1 MKETANS
8 AQTHHLIFGI
18 RPVIEALEAG
28 KEIDKI
34 FIQKGTQGDLIK
46 ELHTALRARNF
57 AAKIV
62 PSEKMD
68 RLTRKNHQ
76 GVVAFLSPI
85 EFADVENV
93 VAAIFEKGEVPL
105 LMMLD
110 HLTDVRNFGAIVRT
124 AECAG
129 VHAII
134 LPEQGAAAINGD
146 AVKTSAGALMRVP
159 VCRVTHLRDA
169 AFLLQQMGLQLVACT
184 EKTSAEMYTPDYSKP
199 TAIIM
204 GNEET
209 GISNNLIKVADHLAR
224 IPMMGEIGSLNVSV
238 SAGVIL
244 YEAVRQRQ
252 SLLAI

>member
-8 AQTHHLIFGI
+8 AQTPHLIFGI
-18 RPVIEALEAG
+18 RPVVEALQAG

-34 FIQKGTQGDLIK
+34 FIQKGLQGDVVR
-46 ELHTALRARNF
+46 ELHGALKARNF
-57 AAKIV
+57 QAKVV
-62 PSEKMD
+62 PIDKLN

-85 EFADVENV
+85 PFADLENTLMAV
-93 VAAIFEKGEVPL
+93 FEKGEVPL
-105 LMMLD
+105 VLMLD
-110 HLTDVRNFGAIVRT
+110 HLTDVRNFGAIVRS

-134 LPEQGAAAINGD
+134 VPEQGAAAINGD
-146 AVKTSAGALMRVP
+146 AVKTSAGALMRIP
-159 VCRVTHLRDA
+159 VCRVAHLRDA

-184 EKTSAEMYTPDYSKP
+184 EKTASDIYAPDYNKP

-209 GISNNLIKVADHLAR
+209 GISNNLIKIADHLAR
-224 IPMMGEIGSLNVSV
+224 IPMLGEIGSLNVSV
-238 SAGVIL
+238 SAGIIL

-252 SLLAI
+252 S

>member
-1 MKETANS
+1 MRETDS
-8 AQTHHLIFGI
+8 HGSTTHLIFGI
-18 RPVIEALEAG
+18 RPVLEALEAG
-28 KEIDKI
+28 KDIDKI
-34 FIQKGTQGDLIK
+34 FVQKGLKGDLWQ
-46 ELHTALRARNF
+46 ELSTALRARNMGV
-57 AAKIV
+57 KTV
-62 PSEKMD
+62 PLEKLD

-85 EFADVENV
+85 TFDDLENKIM
-93 VAAIFEKGEVPL
+93 AAFEKGEVPL
-105 LMMLD
+105 VMILD

-129 VHAII
+129 VHAIVV
-134 LPEQGAAAINGD
+134 PEQGAAAINGD

-159 VCRVTHLRDA
+159 ICRSTHLRDA
-169 AFLLQQMGLQLVACT
+169 AFLCKQLGLQLVGCT
-184 EKTSAEMYTPDYSKP
+184 EKTSDEIYTPDYTKP

-209 GISNNLIKVADHLAR
+209 GISTNLMKVCDHLAK

-244 YEAVRQRQ
+244 YEAVRQRN
-252 SLLAI
+252 

>member
-1 MKETANS
+1 MKETAS
-8 AQTHHLIFGI
+8 SGPTPHLIFGI

-34 FIQKGTQGDLIK
+34 FLQKGLQGDVVR
-46 ELHTALRARNF
+46 ELHAALKARNF
-57 AAKIV
+57 QAKVV
-62 PSEKMD
+62 PQEKLN

-85 EFADVENV
+85 AFADLENTV
-93 VAAIFEKGEVPL
+93 MAVFEKGEVPL
-105 LMMLD
+105 VLMLD

-129 VHAII
+129 VHAIV

-184 EKTSAEMYTPDYSKP
+184 EKTSEEIYTPDYTKP

-209 GISNNLIKVADHLAR
+209 GISNNLIKISDHLAR
-224 IPMMGEIGSLNVSV
+224 IPMLGEIGSLNVSV
-238 SAGVIL
+238 SAGVVL
-244 YEAVRQRQ
+244 YEAVRQRMK
-252 SLLAI
+252 

>member
-1 MKETANS
+1 MRETASNG
-8 AQTHHLIFGI
+8 QTRHLIFGI
-18 RPVIEALEAG
+18 RPVIEALAAG
-28 KEIDKI
+28 KEFDKV
-34 FIQKGTQGDLIK
+34 FLQRGAQGDLQRELKQALQARAIK
-46 ELHTALRARNF
+46 P
-57 AAKIV
+57 KVV
-62 PSEKMD
+62 PQEKLN

-85 EFADVENV
+85 VFHDLEETITGV
-93 VAAIFEKGEVPL
+93 FEKGEVPL
-105 LMMLD
+105 ILILD
-110 HLTDVRNFGAIVRT
+110 HVTDIRNFGAIVRT

-129 VHAII
+129 VHAIV

-159 VCRVTHLRDA
+159 VCRVAHLRDA

-184 EKTSAEMYTPDYSKP
+184 EKTSEEIYTPDYRKP
-199 TAIIM
+199 TAVIM

-224 IPMMGEIGSLNVSV
+224 IPMLGEIGSLNVSV

-244 YEAVRQRQ
+244 YEVVRQR
-252 SLLAI
+252 L

>member
-1 MKETANS
+1 MKETANN

-28 KEIDKI
+28 KDIDKI
-34 FIQKGTQGDLIK
+34 FIQKGLQGDLYK
-46 ELHTALRARNF
+46 ELQEALQARAF
-57 AAKIV
+57 KGKYV
-62 PSEKMD
+62 PIEKLN

-76 GVVAFLSPI
+76 GVVAFLSPVTFHDLEETI
-85 EFADVENV
+85 TR
-93 VAAIFEKGEVPL
+93 IFEKGETPL
-105 LMMLD
+105 LLILD

-129 VHAII
+129 AHAIVV
-134 LPEQGAAAINGD
+134 PEQGAAAINGD
-146 AVKTSAGALMRVP
+146 AVKTSAGALMRLP
-159 VCRVTHLRDA
+159 ICRVGHLKDA
-169 AFLLQQMGLQLVACT
+169 AFLIQQMGIQLVGCT
-184 EKTSAEMYTPDYSKP
+184 EKTNAEIYEPDYTKP

-209 GISNNLIKVADHLAR
+209 GIGNNLIKIADHLAK

-252 SLLAI
+252 V